1 MLHNSFPSTIAV
13 SLSIAFGV
21 VAAAHLAGPGFVRRA
36 YERVGFPRGF
46 HRVPGVL
53 GFLIALFL
61 AVSPTRI
68 WGVVLAELVTFT
80 VVVMLLGR
88 ERYLWSVPAIALML
102 ALVPAALGPI

>member
-1 MLHNSFPSTIAV
+1 VLHNSFPSTAAV

-21 VAAAHLAGPGFVRRA
+21 VAAVHLAGPAFLQRT
-36 YERVGFPRGF
+36 YERAGFPLKF
-46 HRVPGVL
+46 HRVPGIL
-53 GFLIALFL
+53 GLLIAFFL

-68 WGVVLAELVTFT
+68 WGVVMAELVTFA

>member
-21 VAAAHLAGPGFVRRA
+21 VAVVHVAGPGFLRRA
-36 YERVGFPRGF
+36 YKRAGLPLKF
-46 HRVPGVL
+46 HRVLGIL
-53 GFLIALFL
+53 GFLVALFL

-68 WGVVLAELVTFT
+68 WGVVLAELITFT
-80 VVVMLLGR
+80 VVVMLLDR
-88 ERYLWSVPAIALML
+88 ERYLWSVPAIGLMI